1 MVSPQA
7 RRVAVAEL
15 KAAWQLSARRACG
28 LMNISTSVLRYQP
41 KADANCQLHERMVS
55 LAGQRRRFGYRRIH
69 VLLKREGWQINVK
82 RIYRLYRNAGL
93 AVRKRSRKRIGLT
106 ERVPLLLPEAP
117 NHAWSMD
124 FVHDGLADGRRIRC
138 LNVVDDCTKE
148 SIVIEVDTSISGERV
163 ARVLDR
169 IAGQRPLPRMIR
181 VDHGPEFTS
190 LALDAWAHARGV
202 KLAFIQPGKPTQNA
216 YIESFNGRFR
226 DECLNDHW
234 FSTLHEARVLIEA
247 WRKDYNSIRPHS
259 SLGNITPAE
268 FAAQHRFAN
277 QDSTAP
283 CS

>member
-1 MVSPQA
+1 MSPQA
-7 RRVAVAEL
+7 RREAVAGL
-15 KAAWQLSARRACG
+15 KAEWQLSERWACG
-28 LMNISTSVLRYQP
+28 LMNISTSVLRDRARP
-41 KADANCQLHERMVS
+41 DSNCQLRECIVL

-69 VLLKREGWQINVK
+69 IMLKREGWYINVK
-82 RIYRLYRNAGL
+82 RVYRLYRDAGL
-93 AVRKRSRKRIGLT
+93 AVRKRSRKQIGLT
-106 ERVPLLLPEAP
+106 ERVPLLLPETP

-124 FVHDGLADGRRIRC
+124 FVHDGLADGRCLRC
-138 LNVVDDCTKE
+138 LNVVDDCTRE
-148 SIVIEVDTSISGERV
+148 SLAIEVDTSISGERV

-169 IAGQRPLPRMIR
+169 IAEHRPLPQMIR

-190 LALDAWAHARGV
+190 LALDAWAHGRGV

-234 FSTLHEARVLIEA
+234 FTTLYEARVLIEA
-247 WRKDYNSIRPHS
+247 WRKDYNLNRPHS
-259 SLGNITPAE
+259 SLGDITPLE
-268 FAAQHRFAN
+268 FAAQRQFAT

>member
-1 MVSPQA
+1 VSPQA
-7 RRVAVAEL
+7 RREAVAGL
-15 KAAWQLSARRACG
+15 KAAWQLSERRACG
-28 LMNISTSVLRYQP
+28 LMNISTSVLRYYP
-41 KADANCQLHERMVS
+41 GPDKNRQLHERIVS

-69 VLLKREGWQINVK
+69 IMLKREGWHINVK
-82 RIYRLYRNAGL
+82 RVYRLYRDAGL

-106 ERVPLLLPEAP
+106 ERVPLLLPETP

-138 LNVVDDCTKE
+138 LNVVDDCTRE

-169 IAGQRPLPRMIR
+169 IAGLRPLPQMIR

-190 LALDAWAHARGV
+190 LALDAWAHGRGV
-202 KLAFIQPGKPTQNA
+202 KLAFTQPGKPTQNA

-234 FSTLHEARVLIEA
+234 FTSLHEARVLIEA
-247 WRKDYNSIRPHS
+247 WRKDYNLNRPHS
-259 SLGNITPAE
+259 SLGDITPLE
-268 FAAQHRFAN
+268 FAAQYQFAI

>member
-1 MVSPQA
+1 MA
-7 RRVAVAEL
+7 GL
-15 KAAWQLSARRACG
+15 KAAWQLSERRACG
-28 LMNISTSVLRYQP
+28 LMNISTSVLRYRARP
-41 KADANCQLHERMVS
+41 DINGPLHERIVS

-69 VLLKREGWQINVK
+69 VLLKREGSQINVK
-82 RIYRLYRNAGL
+82 RVYRLYRNAGL

-106 ERVPLLLPEAP
+106 ERVPLFLPETP

-124 FVHDGLADGRRIRC
+124 FVHDGLADGRRIHC
-138 LNVVDDCTKE
+138 LNVVDDCTRE
-148 SIVIEVDTSISGERV
+148 SIVIEVDTSLSGERV
-163 ARVLDR
+163 TLVLER

-190 LALDAWAHARGV
+190 LALDKWAHARGV

-234 FSTLHEARVLIEA
+234 FLTLHEARVLIET
-247 WRKDYNSIRPHS
+247 WRKDYNSTRPHS
-259 SLGNITPAE
+259 SLGNFTPAE
-268 FAAQHRFAN
+268 FAAQHQFITP
-277 QDSTAP
+277 DSTAP

>member
-1 MVSPQA
+1 
-7 RRVAVAEL
+7 
-15 KAAWQLSARRACG
+15 
-28 LMNISTSVLRYQP
+28 
-41 KADANCQLHERMVS
+41 
-55 LAGQRRRFGYRRIH
+55 
-69 VLLKREGWQINVK
+69 
-82 RIYRLYRNAGL
+82 
-93 AVRKRSRKRIGLT
+93 
-106 ERVPLLLPEAP
+106 
-117 NHAWSMD
+117 MD

-169 IAGQRPLPRMIR
+169 IAGLRPLPRMIR

-259 SLGNITPAE
+259 SLGNNTPAE
-268 FAAQHRFAN
+268 FAAKHPFAN
-277 QDSTAP
+277 QDSTKP

>member
-1 MVSPQA
+1 MA
-7 RRVAVAEL
+7 IL
-15 KAAWQLSARRACG
+15 KTERKLSERRACG
-28 LMNISTSVLRYQP
+28 LMNISTSVLRYRP
-41 KADANCQLHERMVS
+41 RPDTSGLLHERIVS

-69 VLLKREGWQINVK
+69 VLLKREGWHINVK
-82 RIYRLYRNAGL
+82 RVYRLYRDAGL
-93 AVRKRSRKRIGLT
+93 AVRKRGRKRIGLT
-106 ERVPLLLPEAP
+106 ERVPLLLPEIP

-138 LNVVDDCTKE
+138 LNIVDDCTRE

-169 IAGQRPLPRMIR
+169 IAEHRPLPWMIR
-181 VDHGPEFTS
+181 IDHGPEFTS

-234 FSTLHEARVLIEA
+234 FLSLHEARVLIEA
-247 WRKDYNSIRPHS
+247 WRKDYNSTRPHS

-268 FAAQHRFAN
+268 FAAQHQFAT

-283 CS
+283 RS